1 MKTGIGYTKYE
12 KLLGQLLQRLRD
24 AFGADVIQSFALFG
38 SVARDEARP
47 DSDIDVLVVHEP
59 LDFDPVR
66 RFVKILSGFR
76 ESDEYRRLQAEGFSP
91 DPYPVFM
98 TEEEMYER
106 PLILLD
112 IMDHGIIIYDSGVLR
127 KRFESLKKRL
137 AELGTKKV
145 VLEDGSWYW
154 HLKPDWK
161 PGEVIEL

>member
-1 MKTGIGYTKYE
+1 MKTGIGYATYE
-12 KLLGQLLQRLRD
+12 KLLKQLLQGVKD
-24 AFGADVIQSFALFG
+24 TFGEDIILSFALFG
-38 SVARDEARP
+38 SVARGEARP
-47 DSDIDVLVVHEP
+47 DSDIDVLIVHK
-59 LDFDPVR
+59 PVDVR
-66 RFVKILSGFR
+66 PTWRFADVRFELR
-76 ESDEYRRLQAEGFSP
+76 ESDEYRRLQEEGFRP
-91 DPYPVFM
+91 DPYPIFM

-112 IMDHGIIIYDSGVLR
+112 IMDHGIIIYDSGVLK
-127 KRFESLKKRL
+127 KRFESLRKRL